1 MDHLSKELV
10 EFGYFTA
17 EDEEDY
23 LKFFNETGLTD
34 DRYYQTA
41 IAYDANE
48 AVQIPSVVYRYEDGQ
63 VHLDTLY
70 GKTIHTNIISENV
83 PSYKLYNVYRMP
95 KDLHSVISRQFLSSK
110 SWHLYTVILKNAPS
124 ESPVSIF
131 INFKTDEFSLI
142 ILREGKLLL
151 CQTFGYA
158 APPDVLYH
166 LLKSC
171 QQLNLSQQTV
181 QVFLSGLI
189 EKDSAVYRE
198 LYKYF
203 INLEFESL
211 AGDIKLSTVLTI
223 HPGHYYSSISKLAS
237 CVS

>member
-1 MDHLSKELV
+1 MNHVSKELV

-23 LKFFNETGLTD
+23 LRFFNETGLTN

-48 AVQIPSVVYRYEDGQ
+48 AVQIPLVVYRYEDGQ

-70 GKTIHTNIISENV
+70 GKTIHANITSENV

-110 SWHLYTVILKNAPS
+110 SWHLYTIILKNASS
-124 ESPVSIF
+124 ENSDSIF
-131 INFKTDEFSLI
+131 IDFKTDEFSFV

-151 CQTFGYA
+151 CQTYSYA
-158 APPDVLYH
+158 TPADVLYH

-171 QQLNLSQQTV
+171 QQLNLSQQTA

-189 EKDSAVYRE
+189 EKESAIYRE

-203 INLEFESL
+203 IRLEFESL
-211 AGDIKLSTVLTI
+211 AGDMKLSTALTI
-223 HPGHYYSSISKLAS
+223 HPDHYYSSISKLAS
-237 CVS
+237 CVL